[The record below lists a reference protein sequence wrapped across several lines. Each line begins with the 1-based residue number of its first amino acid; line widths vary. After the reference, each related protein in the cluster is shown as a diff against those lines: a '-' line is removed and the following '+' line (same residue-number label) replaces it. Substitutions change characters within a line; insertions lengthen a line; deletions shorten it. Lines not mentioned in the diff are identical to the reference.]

1 VLLPKETFD
10 YTTFST
16 CILFFVKGEKTK
28 NVEFREIKIKDQ
40 IYDGIKSK
48 YIVSDEILGVVNIDK
63 IREKNYSL
71 KYDDY
76 FKVKEEK
83 KSGWIKLGDVCEIK
97 SGKRLPKDQN
107 FTKNRTKH
115 PYIKVGD
122 IDNIS
127 LSDNYLDKMS
137 YISEET
143 YDLIK
148 NYIVHSGDLIMS
160 SVGSVGKMLIIP
172 EYLNGANLTENC
184 VKLTIKNRIIDKNYL
199 FYYLKLI
206 YYDIIKIGSQGNCQP
221 KLGIFQINDFQIPN
235 LPLEHQTEIVEFL
248 DEVYQDSSLEDTV
261 KYMKDYP
268 IFNLLINKDYDGFR
282 EILWYQKNIQF
293 VMEEIVNVKRKK
305 NNHIRSLFNTV
316 KNKCKMI
323 KLGMIVEIKFGTRIT
338 KSKDE
343 KSKDL
348 PNVYPVYGGGDITF
362 YTDKFNRDGETV
374 ILSRFGVSPKCVRVI
389 NGKLFLNDSG
399 MSIHNRSN
407 NLMDFIKFY
416 LLYHQQHIYE
426 NYTAGQAQLNTETNK
441 LLREFE
447 IPIPPLQIQEQIIN
461 KINQLND
468 HTSHYEQYAKTLQT
482 ELELMNETISNLTL
496 YSEEIKLDNPIETI
510 RNNDIYDDTDK
521 LIKSLNTKNIKIKK
535 VECEVMDV

>member
-1 VLLPKETFD
+1 M
-10 YTTFST
+10 
-16 CILFFVKGEKTK
+16 
-28 NVEFREIKIKDQ
+28 
-40 IYDGIKSK
+40 
-48 YIVSDEILGVVNIDK
+48 
-63 IREKNYSL
+63 
-71 KYDDY
+71 
-76 FKVKEEK
+76 
-83 KSGWIKLGDVCEIK
+83 KLGDI
-97 SGKRLPKDQN
+97 
-107 FTKNRTKH
+107 
-115 PYIKVGD
+115 
-122 IDNIS
+122 
-127 LSDNYLDKMS
+127 
-137 YISEET
+137 
-143 YDLIK
+143 
-148 NYIVHSGDLIMS
+148 
-160 SVGSVGKMLIIP
+160 
-172 EYLNGANLTENC
+172 A
-184 VKLTIKNRIIDKNYL
+184 
-199 FYYLKLI
+199 
-206 YYDIIKIGSQGNCQP
+206 
-221 KLGIFQINDFQIPN
+221 
-235 LPLEHQTEIVEFL
+235 
-248 DEVYQDSSLEDTV
+248 
-261 KYMKDYP
+261 
-268 IFNLLINKDYDGFR
+268 
-282 EILWYQKNIQF
+282 
-293 VMEEIVNVKRKK
+293 
-305 NNHIRSLFNTV
+305 
-316 KNKCKMI
+316 
-323 KLGMIVEIKFGTRIT
+323 EIKFGTRIT

-461 KINQLND
+461 KIVQLNEQS
-468 HTSHYEQYAKTLQT
+468 SHYEQYAKTLQT

-496 YSEEIKLDNPIETI
+496 YSEEIRSDNPIETI